1 MILVAQLSDTH
12 IVVPGRLLY
21 RQIDTAA
28 ALRAAVARILA
39 LRPLPDCVVL
49 SGDLVDRG
57 RADEYAQLTALLAPL
72 PMPVY
77 PLPGNHD
84 SRRALHAAFA
94 GRAVDANDDG
104 LAGDARDAGDVN
116 DAWRTGSANEAGL
129 AGEAA
134 ADDALLNRRID
145 LGPLSLLLLD
155 TLVPGEEGGEFGAAH
170 LAWLEA
176 ACPAAGPVLL
186 FMHHPP
192 FPTGIAGM
200 DALACRGGERL
211 AAWLA
216 RHANVVALACGH
228 VHRAVF
234 TRFAGIPAMI
244 APGPAHQ
251 IALDLGGDAAALA
264 WTPEPGG
271 FLLHRWDGEAL
282 VTHVVPVA
290 SAASV
295 RYAVLPSV

>member
-1 MILVAQLSDTH
+1 MLVAQLSDTH
-12 IVVPGRLLY
+12 IVAPGRLLY
-21 RQIDTAA
+21 RRIDTAA

-57 RADEYAQLTALLAPL
+57 RADEYAQLTELLAPL

-84 SRRALHAAFA
+84 SRPALRAAFA
-94 GRAVDANDDG
+94 TP
-104 LAGDARDAGDVN
+104 AGHASDAGDVN
-116 DAWRTGSANEAGL
+116 DAWRTGNADEAGL

-134 ADDALLNRRID
+134 GDDALLNRRFD

-176 ACPAAGPVLL
+176 TCPAARPVML

-216 RHANVVALACGH
+216 RRANVVALACGH

-251 IALDLGGDAAALA
+251 IALDLGGDAAELA

-282 VTHVVPVA
+282 VTHVVP
-290 SAASV
+290 AATAPV
-295 RYAVLPSV
+295 VPYLTPPSPRPPPSGGGA